1 VSNLKTLLTQT
12 FAPNCRQ
19 LTRYLYGQQG
29 SSRSRSFNMEFT
41 AQKAAEGTNWLKSFC
56 TLEKEVVY

>member
-1 VSNLKTLLTQT
+1 
-12 FAPNCRQ
+12 
-19 LTRYLYGQQG
+19 
-29 SSRSRSFNMEFT
+29 MEFT